1 MRTSTSPARGS
12 ANRTSSRPMG
22 RPNSCRTAALIA
34 SGESSRFPSPGE
46 RPQRQSAHGRLHKE
60 YGTCG
65 RGRIGPQI
73 DPRGGDVELV
83 FVGPTERTCRHQ
95 VDREF
100 YYRVEPPVIRSI
112 SVHRMTA
119 PKGHPDAAVRI
130 ECDPVRQARVA
141 ADPDKW
147 PPIPRYSVSRVVV
160 EEVDSLRRRIDVEH
174 SLAVAAPGDPVGY
187 GDRFERS
194 RHLSGRAAPIKGTA
208 WLDHVV
214 RHGSAKESA
223 LPIDATIVH
232 TASRVR
238 ERGVLCTYLPIGL
251 DYQESTLDCDNKAA
265 VGPWPNCCGHLRDV
279 KPLH

>member
-130 ECDPVRQARVA
+130 ECDPVRQPRA
-141 ADPDKW
+141 ASDPDNW
-147 PPIPRYSVSRVVV
+147 PPSPPHSFTPLLV
-160 EEVDSLRRRIDVEH
+160 EQLPPLPHRPHIEH
-174 SLAVAAPGDPVGY
+174 
-187 GDRFERS
+187 
-194 RHLSGRAAPIKGTA
+194 
-208 WLDHVV
+208 
-214 RHGSAKESA
+214 
-223 LPIDATIVH
+223 
-232 TASRVR
+232 
-238 ERGVLCTYLPIGL
+238 
-251 DYQESTLDCDNKAA
+251 
-265 VGPWPNCCGHLRDV
+265 
-279 KPLH
+279 